1 MTTTTSSRVRARGMA
16 HLVTP
21 AVVGHS
27 KSALGTENT
36 HPTPFFV
43 APRSPRASL
52 AVVLIGDSG
61 VGKSNLLSRFVK
73 DEFSMDSK
81 TTIGVEVRA
90 GKKKKGSARE
100 NDPHHLTPFPSR
112 SPRAQFATKTIE
124 AEGKRIKA
132 QIWDTAGQ
140 ERYRAITTA

>member
-1 MTTTTSSRVRARGMA
+1 MAGDDDYDYLFKGPCAGNGASRDACGRRTLEIRPRNGK
-16 HLVTP
+16 
-21 AVVGHS
+21 HS
-27 KSALGTENT
+27 PHRT
-36 HPTPFFV
+36 FV
-43 APRSPRASL
+43 APPPFLRASL

-100 NDPHHLTPFPSR
+100 NDPSSPPSHLAPPERSSRPRPSR
-112 SPRAQFATKTIE
+112 PRAS
-124 AEGKRIKA
+124 G
-132 QIWDTAGQ
+132 
-140 ERYRAITTA
+140 